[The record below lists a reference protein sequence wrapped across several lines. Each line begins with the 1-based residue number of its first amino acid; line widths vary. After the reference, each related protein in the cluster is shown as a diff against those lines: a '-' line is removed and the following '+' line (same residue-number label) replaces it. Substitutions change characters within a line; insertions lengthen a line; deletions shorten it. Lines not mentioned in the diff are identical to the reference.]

1 MNRLGSAK
9 SGAELYHHTA
19 AALTQ
24 ERRGD
29 QAITIEG
36 MILVQLCKYASELL
50 QNNLIEV
57 QIYLQSY
64 PCWLL
69 VYMSVYVYQDVHGY
83 TAAQLY
89 THHHLLISISGK
101 STSSYNV
108 HKCIIWKRRSKWRV
122 CHTTVSARKMFL
134 FLLQYLKT
142 YVSLAEHELYITE
155 KKTGASK

>member
-36 MILVQLCKYASELL
+36 MILDQLCKYASELL
-50 QNNLIEV
+50 QSNLIKV

-64 PCWLL
+64 PC
-69 VYMSVYVYQDVHGY
+69 
-83 TAAQLY
+83 
-89 THHHLLISISGK
+89 
-101 STSSYNV
+101 
-108 HKCIIWKRRSKWRV
+108 
-122 CHTTVSARKMFL
+122 
-134 FLLQYLKT
+134 
-142 YVSLAEHELYITE
+142 
-155 KKTGASK
+155 